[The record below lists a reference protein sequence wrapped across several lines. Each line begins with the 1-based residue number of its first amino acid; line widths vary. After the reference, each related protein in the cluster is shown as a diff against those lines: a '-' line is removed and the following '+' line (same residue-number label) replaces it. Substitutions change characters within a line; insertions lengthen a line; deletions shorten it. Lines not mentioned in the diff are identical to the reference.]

1 MNYINK
7 DVLSK
12 KKQILL
18 SSQVKNDIDLLN
30 FNELIKKRKM
40 YSKLP
45 FSLLDDDIYIDKVYL
60 NNMTDL
66 ISYIDTKLITY
77 QEFLN
82 YLNDINLDKVK
93 NEINNYLDDYYALK
107 FYYETLKENIN
118 FYQIKDY
125 QEIITYLNNLIEK
138 VSLNKKVLKYTLSN
152 KKKIYISKSSKD
164 ELDKLNYDEL
174 IDKRKS
180 YASIPFYE
188 LNNKINV
195 DKESLIKITNLI
207 GYIDDK
213 LITYQEFLNYLK
225 KINLNYVKENLLVD
239 NNLEYL
245 YTLKFYYKT
254 LKENINIYQIKDYQE
269 IIIYLDSLIN
279 KL

>member
-7 DVLSK
+7 DALSK

-30 FNELIKKRKM
+30 FNELIKRRKM

-66 ISYIDTKLITY
+66 INYIDTKLITY

-125 QEIITYLNNLIEK
+125 QENITYLNNLIEK
-138 VSLNKKVLKYTLSN
+138 VSLNRKVLKYTLSN
-152 KKKIYISKSSKD
+152 KKKIYISKSNKD

-207 GYIDDK
+207 GYIDDR

>member
-30 FNELIKKRKM
+30 FNELIKRRKM

-66 ISYIDTKLITY
+66 ISYIDT
-77 QEFLN
+77 
-82 YLNDINLDKVK
+82 
-93 NEINNYLDDYYALK
+93 
-107 FYYETLKENIN
+107 
-118 FYQIKDY
+118 
-125 QEIITYLNNLIEK
+125 
-138 VSLNKKVLKYTLSN
+138 
-152 KKKIYISKSSKD
+152 
-164 ELDKLNYDEL
+164 
-174 IDKRKS
+174 
-180 YASIPFYE
+180 
-188 LNNKINV
+188 
-195 DKESLIKITNLI
+195 
-207 GYIDDK
+207 K

>member
-30 FNELIKKRKM
+30 FNELIKRRKM

>member
-30 FNELIKKRKM
+30 FNELIKRRKM

-138 VSLNKKVLKYTLSN
+138 VSLNRKVLKYTLSN

-180 YASIPFYE
+180 YASITFYE

>member
-30 FNELIKKRKM
+30 FNELIKRRKM

-138 VSLNKKVLKYTLSN
+138 VSLNRKVLKYTLSN

>member
-30 FNELIKKRKM
+30 FNELIKRRKM

-195 DKESLIKITNLI
+195 DKEGLIKITNII
-207 GYIDDK
+207 GYIDDR
-213 LITYQEFLNYLK
+213 LITYQDFLNYLK

>member
-18 SSQVKNDIDLLN
+18 LSQVKNDIDLLN

-107 FYYETLKENIN
+107 FYYETLKENIKT
-118 FYQIKDY
+118 YQIKDY

-180 YASIPFYE
+180 YASIPFNE

-195 DKESLIKITNLI
+195 DKESLIKITNII

>member
-1 MNYINK
+1 MN
-7 DVLSK
+7 DLSK
-12 KKQILL
+12 YVLPDGKQILL

-30 FNELIKKRKM
+30 FNELIKRRKM

-195 DKESLIKITNLI
+195 DKESLIKITNII

-225 KINLNYVKENLLVD
+225 KINLNYVKENLLFN

>member
-30 FNELIKKRKM
+30 FNELIKRRKM

-138 VSLNKKVLKYTLSN
+138 VSLNRKVLKYTLSN

-195 DKESLIKITNLI
+195 DKESLIKITNII
-207 GYIDDK
+207 GYIDDR
-213 LITYQEFLNYLK
+213 LITYQDFLNYLK

>member
-30 FNELIKKRKM
+30 FNELIKRRKM

-138 VSLNKKVLKYTLSN
+138 VSLNKKVLKYTLST

-180 YASIPFYE
+180 YASITFYE

-195 DKESLIKITNLI
+195 DKESLIKITNII

-245 YTLKFYYKT
+245 YTLKFYYFVVVVLST
-254 LKENINIYQIKDYQE
+254 A
-269 IIIYLDSLIN
+269 
-279 KL
+279 

>member
-18 SSQVKNDIDLLN
+18 SSQVKNDIDLLY

>member
-30 FNELIKKRKM
+30 FNELIKRRKM

-66 ISYIDTKLITY
+66 ISYIYTKLITY

-269 IIIYLDSLIN
+269 IIIYLDSLI

>member
-188 LNNKINV
+188 INNKINV

>member
-18 SSQVKNDIDLLN
+18 LSQVKNDIDLLN

-77 QEFLN
+77 QGFLN

-118 FYQIKDY
+118 IYQIKDY

-180 YASIPFYE
+180 YASIPFNE

-195 DKESLIKITNLI
+195 DKESLIKITNII

>member
-30 FNELIKKRKM
+30 FNELIKRRKM

-138 VSLNKKVLKYTLSN
+138 VSLNRKVLKYTLSN

-195 DKESLIKITNLI
+195 DKESLIKITNII

>member
-180 YASIPFYE
+180 YASITFYE

-254 LKENINIYQIKDYQE
+254 LKENINFYQIKDYQE

>member
-18 SSQVKNDIDLLN
+18 LSQVKNDIDLLN
-30 FNELIKKRKM
+30 FNELIKRRKM

-107 FYYETLKENIN
+107 FYYETLKENIKT
-118 FYQIKDY
+118 YQIKDY
-125 QEIITYLNNLIEK
+125 QKIITYINNLIEK
-138 VSLNKKVLKYTLSN
+138 VSLNRKVLEYTLSN

-207 GYIDDK
+207 DYIDTK

-225 KINLNYVKENLLVD
+225 KLNLNYVKENLLVD

-269 IIIYLDSLIN
+269 IIIYLDSLI
-279 KL
+279 KRD

>member
-30 FNELIKKRKM
+30 FNELIKRRKM

-82 YLNDINLDKVK
+82 YLNDINLEKVK

-138 VSLNKKVLKYTLSN
+138 VSLNRKVLKYTLSN

-195 DKESLIKITNLI
+195 DKESLIKITNII

>member
-66 ISYIDTKLITY
+66 ISYIDTKLIIY

-138 VSLNKKVLKYTLSN
+138 VSLNRKVLKYTLSN

-195 DKESLIKITNLI
+195 DKESLIKITNII

>member
-30 FNELIKKRKM
+30 FNELIKRRKM

-93 NEINNYLDDYYALK
+93 NEINNYLDDYYALN

-195 DKESLIKITNLI
+195 DKESLIKITNII
-207 GYIDDK
+207 GYIDDR
-213 LITYQEFLNYLK
+213 LITYQDFLNYLK

>member
-138 VSLNKKVLKYTLSN
+138 VSLNRKVLKYTLSN

-195 DKESLIKITNLI
+195 DKESLIKITNII

>member
-30 FNELIKKRKM
+30 FNELIKRRKM

-138 VSLNKKVLKYTLSN
+138 VSLNRKVLKYTLSN

-195 DKESLIKITNLI
+195 DKESLIKITNII

-213 LITYQEFLNYLK
+213 LITYLF
-225 KINLNYVKENLLVD
+225 
-239 NNLEYL
+239 
-245 YTLKFYYKT
+245 F
-254 LKENINIYQIKDYQE
+254 
-269 IIIYLDSLIN
+269 IYL
-279 KL
+279 

>member
-30 FNELIKKRKM
+30 FNELTKR
-40 YSKLP
+40 
-45 FSLLDDDIYIDKVYL
+45 
-60 NNMTDL
+60 
-66 ISYIDTKLITY
+66 
-77 QEFLN
+77 
-82 YLNDINLDKVK
+82 
-93 NEINNYLDDYYALK
+93 
-107 FYYETLKENIN
+107 
-118 FYQIKDY
+118 
-125 QEIITYLNNLIEK
+125 
-138 VSLNKKVLKYTLSN
+138 
-152 KKKIYISKSSKD
+152 
-164 ELDKLNYDEL
+164 
-174 IDKRKS
+174 RKS

-207 GYIDDK
+207 GYIDDR

-245 YTLKFYYKT
+245 CSLKFYCKT
-254 LKENINIYQIKDYQE
+254 LKENINFYQIKDYQE
-269 IIIYLDSLIN
+269 IIIYLDSLI
-279 KL
+279 KRD

>member
-30 FNELIKKRKM
+30 FNELIKRRKM

-93 NEINNYLDDYYALK
+93 NEMNNYLDDYYALK
-107 FYYETLKENIN
+107 FYYETLKENIKT
-118 FYQIKDY
+118 YQIKDY
-125 QEIITYLNNLIEK
+125 QKIITYLNNLIEK
-138 VSLNKKVLKYTLSN
+138 VSLNRKVLEYTLSN

-207 GYIDDK
+207 DYIDTR

-225 KINLNYVKENLLVD
+225 KLNLNYVKENLLVD

-269 IIIYLDSLIN
+269 IIIYLDSLI
-279 KL
+279 KRD

>member
-138 VSLNKKVLKYTLSN
+138 VSLNRKVLKYTLSN

>member
-30 FNELIKKRKM
+30 FNELIKRRKM

-195 DKESLIKITNLI
+195 DKESLIKITNII

>member
-7 DVLSK
+7 DVLSN

-138 VSLNKKVLKYTLSN
+138 VSLNRKVLKYTLSN

>member
-18 SSQVKNDIDLLN
+18 LSQVKNDIDLLN

-77 QEFLN
+77 QGFLN

-107 FYYETLKENIN
+107 FYYETLKENIKT
-118 FYQIKDY
+118 YQIKDY

-180 YASIPFYE
+180 YASIPFNE

-195 DKESLIKITNLI
+195 DKESLIKITNII

>member
-18 SSQVKNDIDLLN
+18 LSQVKNDIDLLN

-77 QEFLN
+77 QGFLN

-125 QEIITYLNNLIEK
+125 QEIITYL
-138 VSLNKKVLKYTLSN
+138 
-152 KKKIYISKSSKD
+152 D
-164 ELDKLNYDEL
+164 
-174 IDKRKS
+174 
-180 YASIPFYE
+180 
-188 LNNKINV
+188 
-195 DKESLIKITNLI
+195 SLIKR
-207 GYIDDK
+207 D
-213 LITYQEFLNYLK
+213 
-225 KINLNYVKENLLVD
+225 
-239 NNLEYL
+239 
-245 YTLKFYYKT
+245 
-254 LKENINIYQIKDYQE
+254 
-269 IIIYLDSLIN
+269 
-279 KL
+279 

>member
-30 FNELIKKRKM
+30 FNELIKRRKM

-138 VSLNKKVLKYTLSN
+138 VSLNRKVLKYTLSN
-152 KKKIYISKSSKD
+152 KKKIYISKISKD

>member
-66 ISYIDTKLITY
+66 ISYIDTKLIIY